1 MTKIDVARTYIEKYI
16 EIGQRTGK
24 GFSKRF
30 IATVLYSENPEQFKD
45 AEDAR
50 KFIRAALNALG
61 SAKNFSMN
69 EDLTRR
75 FTLISEPQHEIT
87 NPEPYIIPK
96 GYKNTLVIGDIHSKF
111 YNRKALEVAINDG
124 VKSGCDS
131 VIINGDFMDFYQF
144 SKFDKNPR
152 VVKDFYTEQ
161 EWGVDILSLL
171 QDTFGIVYLKK
182 GNHDIRLEMHI
193 QKLSATTPELQ
204 DYITYQDWLFY
215 KGTNTVFVEDYRHI
229 QYGKLNI
236 IHGHE
241 YQGGGGIHVAHN
253 RLNKTFDNVLSAH
266 SHKSQS
272 MIKTTINREVFGSW
286 AIGCMCSLSPRYCP
300 KNDWTNGYA
309 IINKDSAGDF
319 EVENKVIFNNKIFS
333 V

>member
-1 MTKIDVARTYIEKYI
+1 MRKTDIARTYIEKYI

-24 GFSKRF
+24 GYSKKF
-30 IATVLYSENPEQFKD
+30 IATVLYSENPEVFKD
-45 AEDAR
+45 SEDAR
-50 KFIRAALNALG
+50 KYIRMALNANG
-61 SAKNFSMN
+61 NRDNSKKN
-69 EDLTRR
+69 EELTSR
-75 FTLISEPQHEIT
+75 FALLSEPQSELA
-87 NPEPYIIPK
+87 NLEPYSIPK
-96 GYKNTLVIGDIHSKF
+96 GYVNTLVMGDIHSKF
-111 YNRKALEVAINDG
+111 YDRKALETAINDG
-124 VKSGCDS
+124 LKNGCDS
-131 VIINGDFMDFYQF
+131 VIINGDFMDFYQY

-152 VVKDFYTEQ
+152 VVSDFYTEQ
-161 EWGVDILSLL
+161 EWGVDVLSLL

-182 GNHDIRLEMHI
+182 GNHDIRLELHT
-193 QKLSATTPELQ
+193 QKLSASMPELQ

-215 KGTNTVFVEDYRHI
+215 KGTNTVFIEDYRHI

-272 MIKTTINREVFGSW
+272 LIKTTINREVFGSW
-286 AIGCMCSLSPRYCP
+286 TIGCMCSLSPRYSP

-309 IINKDSAGDF
+309 IIKKDSSGDF
-319 EVENKVIFNNKIFS
+319 EVENKVIFNSRIFS